1 MGVFKNFIYSIL
13 TSCNK
18 KCLPLDQCPA
28 VQAELEDEPGDE
40 VSRICEQC
48 WNKLHQNQK

>member
-1 MGVFKNFIYSIL
+1 MNLFKKIVYSIVK
-13 TSCNK
+13 SQS
-18 KCLPLDQCPA
+18 CLPINECPA
-28 VQAELEDEPGDE
+28 VQAELEDKPGDE